1 MEVNEKDEIL
11 KEIFGLVSP
20 GQPLRNAIDRI
31 QEASLGG
38 LIILCEPREIKD
50 LMEGGFTLD
59 TDFSPQKVYE
69 LAKMDGAVIVSKDVT
84 KIYGANLQLQPDH
97 TLETDESGTRHRTAH
112 RMAMQTGNIVITISE
127 RRNKVTIF
135 KNNFKYSLE
144 SIGDLLIKSSQAI
157 MSLEKYSSIINRYLN
172 NINHLEYENLVTLED
187 VVRVIRFFI
196 LLFNMDKKINQ
207 YILELGTE
215 GKTLQLQHNEIMLGH
230 KNNFLNLIKD
240 YSATSETCIK
250 ADKVFEKA
258 LKIDSPDIAEDNY
271 IIKLLG
277 YDLKKLILED
287 PIIAKGYRLLSNISS
302 LTKKEIENIIEEFTD
317 VSGILNA
324 SPKEIQSVK
333 GLTKNKAYKVIRV
346 CEKYKNKIELEV
358 F

>member
-1 MEVNEKDEIL
+1 MEKIQKDEIL
-11 KEIFGLVSP
+11 GEIFGLVSP

-31 QEASLGG
+31 QEAALGA
-38 LIILCEPREIKD
+38 LIILCEPDEIKN
-50 LMEGGFTLD
+50 LMEGGFILH

-69 LAKMDGAVIVSKDVT
+69 LAKMDGAVIVSKDVK

-127 RRNKVTIF
+127 RRNKVTIY

-157 MSLEKYSSIINRYLN
+157 MSLEKYSSIINRFLN
-172 NINHLEYENLVTLED
+172 NINHLEYENIVTLED
-187 VVRVIRFFI
+187 IVRVIRFFI
-196 LLFNMDKKINQ
+196 LLFNMDKKISQ

-230 KNNFLNLIKD
+230 KNNFINLIRD
-240 YSATSETCIK
+240 YSATSDIK
-250 ADKVFEKA
+250 AEKICEKA
-258 LKIDSPDIAEDNY
+258 LKIDSPDITEDNY

-277 YDLKKLILED
+277 YDVKKLVLED
-287 PIIAKGYRLLSNISS
+287 PINAKGYRLLSNISS
-302 LTKKEIENIIEEFTD
+302 LTKKEIESIILEFKD
-317 VSGILNA
+317 LSGILSA
-324 SPKEIQSVK
+324 SSKEIQSVK
-333 GLTKNKAYKVIRV
+333 GLTRNKAYKVIRV

>member
-1 MEVNEKDEIL
+1 MEFNEKDKIL

-31 QEASLGG
+31 QEASLGA
-38 LIILCEPREIKD
+38 LIILCEPNEIKD
-50 LMEGGFTLD
+50 LMEGGFILH
-59 TDFSPQKVYE
+59 TDFSPQKIYE
-69 LAKMDGAVIVSKDVT
+69 LAKMDGAVIVSKDVS

-97 TLETDESGTRHRTAH
+97 TLKTDESGTRHRTAH
-112 RMAMQTGNIVITISE
+112 RMAMQTGNIVITVSE
-127 RRNKVTIF
+127 RRNKVTIY
-135 KNNFKYSLE
+135 KNNFKYALE
-144 SIGDLLIKSSQAI
+144 SIGDLLIKSSQAL
-157 MSLEKYSSIINRYLN
+157 MSLEKYSSIINRFLN
-172 NINHLEYENLVTLED
+172 NINHLEYENLVTLD
-187 VVRVIRFFI
+187 DIVRVIRFFI
-196 LLFNMDKKINQ
+196 LLFNMDQKINQ

-230 KNNFLNLIKD
+230 KNTFLNLIKD
-240 YSATSETCIK
+240 YSCNSEIK
-250 ADKVFEKA
+250 ESYDAIFEKA
-258 LKIDSPDIAEDNY
+258 IKIDSPDITEDNY

-277 YDLKKLILED
+277 YDVKKLVLED
-287 PIIAKGYRLLSNISS
+287 PIMAKGYRLLSNISS
-302 LTKKEIENIIEEFTD
+302 LSKKEIENIISEFKD

-333 GLTKNKAYKVIRV
+333 GLSKNKSYKVIRV